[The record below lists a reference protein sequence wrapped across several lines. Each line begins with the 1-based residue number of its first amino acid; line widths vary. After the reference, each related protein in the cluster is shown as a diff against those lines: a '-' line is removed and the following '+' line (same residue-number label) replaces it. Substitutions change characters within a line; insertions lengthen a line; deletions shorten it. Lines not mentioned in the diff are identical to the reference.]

1 MYEKLLLEYTD
12 KVEVYE
18 RNMRLK
24 GLYSD
29 NVIAISSRLNSSTE
43 KACILAEE
51 LGHHY
56 TSAGDILDQTKLS
69 NVKQEKR
76 ARSWAYERLIPL
88 NRLIDACAAG
98 CRNRYELAE
107 YLEVTEEFLDEAI
120 KRYKEKYGLFYT
132 VNNYTI
138 YFEPLGV
145 LNFFTQK

>member
-138 YFEPLGV
+138 YFRDA
-145 LNFFTQK
+145 